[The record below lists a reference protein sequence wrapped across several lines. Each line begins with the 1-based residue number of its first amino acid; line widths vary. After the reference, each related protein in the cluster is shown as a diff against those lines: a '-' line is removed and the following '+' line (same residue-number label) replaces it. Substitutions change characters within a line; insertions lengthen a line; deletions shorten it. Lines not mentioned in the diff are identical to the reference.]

1 MSVYGWMDRSITI
14 LGILLLSNELPVDE
28 AIPFLDLLYWAAIH
42 QAMADIISKEMK
54 TSVDFVKNQESEDS
68 ILSKVSCQY
77 QEPTLLNQDSTQ
89 SMTMYKDSIT
99 CLVVGAGLGRLVR
112 FCLDAANT
120 CTTNVHVH
128 VHVHAVDANP
138 LAVECLKKSF
148 APWIE
153 NSTAQDPSNIYQT
166 PQMKVT
172 VHAPFSLFPG
182 MQHVDLPTTLQVLYR
197 KCDLLV
203 SELIGCFGDDEFLP
217 ELTTTMC
224 HLFLNPNK
232 GISIPKEWCTFI
244 APIQSASLHSFLSS
258 TGRSSLSTYTVGLPE
273 DCVFMCQPQTL
284 WEGSCYNYKTPSD
297 DGGVWFDWSPF
308 MLKESR
314 EIGNIT
320 KRRKEEEKEM
330 KKEVEEEEME
340 HKSVEKKVR
349 ELGNIQTLGSL
360 EYEFLIHGLIGYF
373 TTCLYGNIYI
383 DSRHTNRN
391 SFHWECFYMPLQE
404 PISVP
409 LGKYTGRNVVMASV
423 QRSCGII
430 KRNSVFDSLGTKRL
444 NPDLPNTSKSK
455 FLSGSG
461 MSPGMSMSLNY
472 KWSVKLYLATR
483 KGLLLERELITTG
496 DNIYIHHENQ
506 THQ

>member
-1 MSVYGWMDRSITI
+1 
-14 LGILLLSNELPVDE
+14 
-28 AIPFLDLLYWAAIH
+28 
-42 QAMADIISKEMK
+42 MADIISKETK
-54 TSVDFVKNQESEDS
+54 ISTELVKNQESEDS

-77 QEPTLLNQDSTQ
+77 QGPTLPNQDSTQ
-89 SMTMYKDSIT
+89 SMPMYKDSIT

-128 VHVHAVDANP
+128 VHAVDANP

-148 APWIE
+148 AHWIE
-153 NSTAQDPSNIYQT
+153 DSTPQDPSNIYQT

-232 GISIPKEWCTFI
+232 GISIPKKWCTFI
-244 APIQSASLHSFLSS
+244 APIQSDSLHSFLSS
-258 TGRSSLSTYTVGLPE
+258 TGRSTLSTYTVGLPE

-284 WEGSCYNYKTPSD
+284 WEGSCYYYKTPND

-308 MLKESR
+308 MLKESH
-314 EIGNIT
+314 EIGIIT
-320 KRRKEEEKEM
+320 NRRKEEEKEM
-330 KKEVEEEEME
+330 KEEVEEEEME
-340 HKSVEKKVR
+340 HKSVEEKVR
-349 ELGNIQTLGSL
+349 ELGNIQTL

-383 DSRHTNRN
+383 DSRHTNNRN

-404 PISVP
+404 PISIP
-409 LGKYTGRNVVMASV
+409 LGKYTRRNVVMANV
-423 QRSCGII
+423 QRSCGIV
-430 KRNSVFDSLGTKRL
+430 KRNSVFGSLGTRLEMGL
-444 NPDLPNTSKSK
+444 NPDLPNTSMKMKSN
-455 FLSGSG
+455 FLSGSGTSPGMSSG

-496 DNIYIHHENQ
+496 DDIYLHH
-506 THQ
+506 